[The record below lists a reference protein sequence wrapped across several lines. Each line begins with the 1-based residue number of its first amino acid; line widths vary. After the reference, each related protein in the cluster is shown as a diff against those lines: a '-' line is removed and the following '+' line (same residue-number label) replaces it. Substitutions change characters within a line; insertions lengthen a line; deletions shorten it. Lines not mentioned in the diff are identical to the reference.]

1 MFVLWFRETDFCRN
15 YCFFVIKILF
25 TNDLRARVQ
34 SCFTCFRPFEI
45 LWTVA
50 SQAPLSI
57 GFSKQEHWSGL
68 PFPPPGIFLTQGSYP
83 GLLHCRQILPSE
95 PPVQPNSLRACVQFL
110 WERLPSSCGENVVES
125 FGFPGGS
132 DGKESACNAG
142 DMSLIPGLG
151 RSPGEGSGNP
161 LQYSCLENSMDGS
174 A

>member
-57 GFSKQEHWSGL
+57 GFSKQAHWSGL
-68 PFPPPGIFLTQGSYP
+68 HFLPQGILLTQGLNP
-83 GLLHCRQILPSE
+83 GLRPCKQMLYHLSHQGSSLKYYEVYFKSVSSSFKNSVVFDSATPWTVAYQASLSIGLSRQE
-95 PPVQPNSLRACVQFL
+95 
-110 WERLPSSCGENVVES
+110 
-125 FGFPGGS
+125 
-132 DGKESACNAG
+132 
-142 DMSLIPGLG
+142 
-151 RSPGEGSGNP
+151 
-161 LQYSCLENSMDGS
+161 Y
-174 A
+174 